1 MRRVDVIGGHIIG
14 CGVYLERTVKQAAA
28 EVTHAA
34 LADAGTGIGDIEAVY
49 FGNSLGGLIT
59 GQEAARGA
67 IALVPA
73 GFGTIPIHNVENAC
87 ATGAAALH
95 MGWLAVGSGLH
106 DTVLVTGVEQVNL
119 VDRAKTF
126 AAYAGGID
134 KDDIFEVG
142 EGAGQDRTM
151 ATDRQATLA
160 RRLMD
165 ERGVTKEHF
174 ARLAA
179 VAHHN
184 GSLNPIAHRRGGA
197 TYQQI
202 LDDRV
207 VADPITRLMMS
218 PITDGAAAVV
228 LSATRSSPHLGRVR
242 IAGTRLATRPA
253 RGAEREGPTANEA
266 AADAVYEAA
275 GIGPEEIDVAEV
287 HDASV
292 AYELVSLSETRL
304 MRPGDDVKWIET
316 GHVALTGG
324 LPVNTSGG
332 LIARGH
338 PIGATGVA
346 QVVELCT
353 QLRGEAGDRQIAKQA
368 PRVALAHAGGGVIGF
383 MTAVAGAT
391 LLVRD

>member
-1 MRRVDVIGGHIIG
+1 MRAVEVLGGHIIP
-14 CGVYLERTVKQAAA
+14 CGVYLDRTVKQAAA
-28 EVTHAA
+28 EVTRGA
-34 LADAGTGIGDIEAVY
+34 LEDADTALLDIEAVY

-59 GQEAARGA
+59 GQEAGRGA

-95 MGWLAVGSGLH
+95 MGWLAVASGLH
-106 DTVLVTGVEQVNL
+106 DTVLVVGVEQVNL
-119 VDRAKTF
+119 RDRAKTF

-134 KDDIFEVG
+134 QDDTFEVG
-142 EGAGQDRTM
+142 EGAGQNRTM

-165 ERGVTKEHF
+165 QRGVTKQHF
-174 ARLAA
+174 AALAA
-179 VAHHN
+179 IAHHN
-184 GSLNPIAHRRGGA
+184 GSLNPIAHRQGGA
-197 TYQQI
+197 TYEQI
-202 LDDRV
+202 LADRV

-228 LSATRSSPHLGRVR
+228 LSATRATPHTGRIR
-242 IAGTRLATRPA
+242 IAGSRLATRPA
-253 RGAEREGPTANEA
+253 RGQEEGPTANEA
-266 AADAVYEAA
+266 VTAAVYEAA
-275 GIGPEEIDVAEV
+275 GLGPDDIDVAEV

-292 AYELVSLSETRL
+292 AYELMSLTETQL
-304 MRPGDDVKWIET
+304 MPPDDTVKWIET
-316 GHVALTGG
+316 GHLGLTGG

-338 PIGATGVA
+338 PIGATGIA

-353 QLRGEAGDRQIAKQA
+353 QLRGEAGPRQIAKA
-368 PRVALAHAGGGVIGF
+368 DPRVALAHAGGGVIGF

-391 LLVRD
+391 ILVRD